1 MKSIISIFRRSTV
14 ARICI
19 VEIKK
24 RARNRE
30 REREI
35 RWKKMAKLFWKE
47 NEAIVIL
54 WKIEERRNGSRSA
67 ARERLSFFRFA
78 VDAEAARFNEH
89 RNVPLLLP
97 SLATGFFHPS
107 LFFPFARFRFFHR
120 FAEFPGILHRGFVS
134 RVFLLPKE
142 RSFSFLSFSYHLPY
156 PPSFSYP
163 RSSNCPI
170 NRLNID

>member
-1 MKSIISIFRRSTV
+1 MIFRRSTV

-24 RARNRE
+24 RE
-30 REREI
+30 REKWKEI
-35 RWKKMAKLFWKE
+35 RWKKMGKLFWKG

-67 ARERLSFFRFA
+67 AKERERLSFFRFA

-97 SLATGFFHPS
+97 SLVPGFFHPS

-142 RSFSFLSFSYHLPY
+142 RSFSFLSSSYHLPSSFPY
-156 PPSFSYP
+156 PSLRDP
-163 RSSNCPI
+163 PI
-170 NRLNID
+170 ARLID

>member
-1 MKSIISIFRRSTV
+1 M
-14 ARICI
+14 
-19 VEIKK
+19 E
-24 RARNRE
+24 RNKVKENGKAFLKRE
-30 REREI
+30 RSNSYSM
-35 RWKKMAKLFWKE
+35 K
-47 NEAIVIL
+47 N
-54 WKIEERRNGSRSA
+54 RRKTKRVTFRS
-67 ARERLSFFRFA
+67 ERLSFFRFA

-142 RSFSFLSFSYHLPY
+142 RSFSFLSFSYHLPCS
-156 PPSFSYP
+156 PSFSSA

>member
-1 MKSIISIFRRSTV
+1 MG
-14 ARICI
+14 
-19 VEIKK
+19 
-24 RARNRE
+24 
-30 REREI
+30 
-35 RWKKMAKLFWKE
+35 KLFWKG
-47 NEAIVIL
+47 NGAIVIL

-120 FAEFPGILHRGFVS
+120 FAEFPGILHRPFVS

-142 RSFSFLSFSYHLPY
+142 RSFSFLSFSYH
-156 PPSFSYP
+156 PPSFSCSST

-170 NRLNID
+170 NRLNIDYEWIRIPSKANPKKKEKRILLLISFSQFAKFPQL